1 MIEGVVMYSNDM
13 KFVDTHEWVRLESD
27 GIASVGITNHAQEL
41 LGDLVYVELPAVGA
55 SIATGDTIGVV
66 ESVKAASDL
75 YSPIAGEVVEV
86 NDAVVADPTLANTEP
101 HAAGWLFKV
110 KLADVA
116 ELDSLMSA
124 DKYKALIG

>member
-1 MIEGVVMYSNDM
+1 MLKGAIMYSNDM
-13 KFVDTHEWVRLESD
+13 KFVDTHEWVRLEAD
-27 GIASVGITNHAQEL
+27 GVASVGITNHAQEL
-41 LGDLVYVELPAVGA
+41 LGDLVYVELPTVGA

-75 YSPIAGEVVEV
+75 YSPVAGEVVEI
-86 NDAVVADPTLANTEP
+86 NDEVVADPTLANTEP

-116 ELDSLMSA
+116 ELDGLMSA

>member
-1 MIEGVVMYSNDM
+1 MYSNDM
-13 KFVDTHEWVRLESD
+13 KFVDTHEWVRLEAD
-27 GIASVGITNHAQEL
+27 GVVSVGITNHAQEL

-75 YSPIAGEVVEV
+75 YSPVAGEVVEI

-116 ELDSLMSA
+116 ELDGLMSA

>member
-1 MIEGVVMYSNDM
+1 MLKGAIMYSNDM
-13 KFVDTHEWVRLESD
+13 KFVDTHEWVRLEND
-27 GIASVGITNHAQEL
+27 DVVSVGITNHAQEL

-75 YSPIAGEVVEV
+75 YSPIAGEVVEI

-110 KLADVA
+110 KLSDVA
-116 ELDSLMSA
+116 ELDGLMSA
-124 DKYKALIG
+124 DKYKALIS

>member
-86 NDAVVADPTLANTEP
+86 NDAVIADPTLANTEP

-116 ELDSLMSA
+116 ELDGLMSA

>member
-1 MIEGVVMYSNDM
+1 MYSNDM
-13 KFVDTHEWVRLESD
+13 KFVDTHEWVRLEAD
-27 GIASVGITNHAQEL
+27 GVASVGITNHAQEL
-41 LGDLVYVELPAVGA
+41 LGDLVYVELPTVGA

-75 YSPIAGEVVEV
+75 YSPVAGEVVEI
-86 NDAVVADPTLANTEP
+86 NDEVVADPTLANTEP

-116 ELDSLMSA
+116 ELDGLMSA

>member
-1 MIEGVVMYSNDM
+1 MYSNDM
-13 KFVDTHEWVRLESD
+13 KFVDTHEWVRLEAD

-116 ELDSLMSA
+116 ELDGLMSA
-124 DKYKALIG
+124 DKYRALIG

>member
-1 MIEGVVMYSNDM
+1 MLKGAIMYSNDM
-13 KFVDTHEWVRLESD
+13 KFVDTHEWVRLEAD
-27 GIASVGITNHAQEL
+27 GVVSVGITNHAQEL
-41 LGDLVYVELPAVGA
+41 LGDLVYVELPAVGT

-75 YSPIAGEVVEV
+75 YSPVAGVVVEV
-86 NDAVVADPTLANTEP
+86 NDEVVADPTLANTEP

-116 ELDSLMSA
+116 ELDGLMSA

>member
-1 MIEGVVMYSNDM
+1 MLKGAIMYSNDM
-13 KFVDTHEWVRLESD
+13 KFVDTHEWVRLEAD
-27 GIASVGITNHAQEL
+27 GVASVGITNHAQEL

-75 YSPIAGEVVEV
+75 YSPIAGEVVEI

-116 ELDSLMSA
+116 ELDGLMSA

>member
-1 MIEGVVMYSNDM
+1 MLKGAIMYSSDM
-13 KFVDTHEWVRLESD
+13 KFVDTHEWVRLEAD
-27 GIASVGITNHAQEL
+27 GVVSVGITNHAQEL
-41 LGDLVYVELPAVGA
+41 LGDLVYVELPAVGT

-75 YSPIAGEVVEV
+75 YSPVAGVVVEV
-86 NDAVVADPTLANTEP
+86 NDEVVADPTLANTEP

-116 ELDSLMSA
+116 ELDGLMSA

>member
-1 MIEGVVMYSNDM
+1 MYSNDM
-13 KFVDTHEWVRLESD
+13 KFVDTHEWVRLEAD

-116 ELDSLMSA
+116 ELDGLMSA

>member
-1 MIEGVVMYSNDM
+1 MLKGAIMYSNDM
-13 KFVDTHEWVRLESD
+13 KFVDTHEWVRLEAD
-27 GIASVGITNHAQEL
+27 GVVSVGITNHAQEL
-41 LGDLVYVELPAVGA
+41 LGDLVYVELPAVGT
-55 SIATGDTIGVV
+55 SISTGDTIGVV

-75 YSPIAGEVVEV
+75 YSPVAGEVVEI
-86 NDAVVADPTLANTEP
+86 NDEVVADPTLANTEP

-116 ELDSLMSA
+116 ELDGLMSA

>member
-1 MIEGVVMYSNDM
+1 MYSSDM
-13 KFVDTHEWVRLESD
+13 KFVDTHEWVRLEAD
-27 GIASVGITNHAQEL
+27 GVVSVGITNHAQEL
-41 LGDLVYVELPAVGA
+41 LGDLVYVELPAVGT

-75 YSPIAGEVVEV
+75 YSPVAGVVVEV
-86 NDAVVADPTLANTEP
+86 NDEVVADPTLANTEP

-116 ELDSLMSA
+116 ELDGLMSA

>member
-1 MIEGVVMYSNDM
+1 MLKGAIMYSNDM
-13 KFVDTHEWVRLESD
+13 KFVDTHEWVRLEAD
-27 GIASVGITNHAQEL
+27 GVVSVGITNHAQEL

-75 YSPIAGEVVEV
+75 YSPVAGEVVEI

-116 ELDSLMSA
+116 ELDGLMSA